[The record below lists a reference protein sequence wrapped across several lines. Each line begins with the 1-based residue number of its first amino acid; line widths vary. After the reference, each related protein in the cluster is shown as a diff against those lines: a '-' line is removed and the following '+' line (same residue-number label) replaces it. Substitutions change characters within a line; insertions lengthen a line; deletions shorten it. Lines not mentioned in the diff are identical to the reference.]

1 MLAKTFTPEEVS
13 LIIDKLKSAFPSF
26 DIKVCNDDR
35 RYIRFTKVLNEQ
47 RVDTIPI
54 PVVYTE
60 NVHIF
65 ECYHMAFDPA
75 YEFPVGIWNF

>member
-65 ECYHMAFDPA
+65 ECYH
-75 YEFPVGIWNF
+75 I